1 MAELIDRLQQ
11 VVGDTYRIEKEL
23 GGGGMSRVFLAEE
36 VALGRQVV
44 IKVLPPDMAADV
56 NQERFNREIQLAA
69 KLQHPHV
76 VPLLTAGAD
85 GDLLYYV
92 MPFIKGESLRVK
104 LAREG
109 ELPVGEALRVLREVT
124 DALAYAHRNGV
135 VHRDIKPDNV
145 LLSEGH
151 AVVTDFGVAK
161 AVSASSGSSSSLT
174 SLGIALGTPA
184 YMAPEQAAAD
194 PHTDHRADIY
204 AVGALA
210 YEMFCGRPPFTG
222 ATPQAVMAAHITEQ
236 PEPMTKH
243 RSTVSDGLNSVVLRC
258 LEKKAADR
266 WQNAA
271 ELLPQFDALLTPTAG
286 MTPAGMTPAGTAPV
300 SAVSLETAVRQTHPA
315 RVAGLFALASAGA
328 LAVVYLLVLQLGLPD
343 WVFYGAIVLL
353 AAGLPIM
360 LLTGRHERDRA
371 IARATGVM
379 TATPATGVRR
389 HFTWRKALL
398 GGALAFGVLAVV
410 ATVYMAMR
418 LLGVGPVGTLVASGV
433 LEERERLVLARFEN
447 SSPDT
452 TLAVTVTELFHIDL
466 TQSPTVSVM
475 EASQVGAVL
484 QRMERDPAE
493 ALTVEL
499 ATEVAEREGIKAVL
513 AGEIRPLGSGYV
525 LSARLV
531 AVGTGDVLWAGR
543 ENAASADQVIEAV
556 DRLSASLRERV
567 GESLRTIRSDPPLER
582 VTTRSTVAL
591 RKLVEGT
598 RANDMGDPDRAIALL
613 EEAVAED
620 SGFAMA
626 WRKLG
631 VVLSNTGRDL
641 DRRDSALATAM
652 RLGDR
657 LTERERY
664 LTEGTYFQLVD
675 NDDQAAIGAYRSVLD
690 KYPNDRIA
698 LNNLAN
704 IYRDLGRDQE
714 ALELQLRSV
723 ALGHAPAVTFQG
735 AILTLFGM
743 GLADSARQVLEQYSA
758 EYPGQP
764 VMMNFRAQFAF
775 SSGQYDSAQAILES
789 IQATQRGN
797 PQWEMLAA
805 FQLSDVAAVRGRI
818 DEALDYVREGR
829 SRAEAL
835 GLEWTR
841 QQPLEYWVGQIR
853 AWVTLWFEDDP
864 AAAVRLMD
872 EAARHYP
879 MDSLP
884 PEDRAYFGFVSFYA
898 RAGVPERA
906 REYIDRFEAETDAE
920 TQEDAAEGLHYALGE
935 IALAEGRYDDAIAEY
950 RQFREGL
957 PGCHICGLFEL
968 AEAYDRAGQADSARA
983 YYERYLDAP
992 QLFRGGSDNSNLWR
1006 TLRRLGELQEERG
1019 ETALALE
1026 YYNRFVDLWQDA
1038 DAMLEPYVED
1048 VRGRI
1053 VRLVGEA

>member
-1 MAELIDRLQQ
+1 

-44 IKVLPPDMAADV
+44 IKVLPPEMAADV
-56 NQERFNREIQLAA
+56 SQERFHREIKLAA

-109 ELPVGEALRVLREVT
+109 ELPVGEALRILREVT
-124 DALAYAHRNGV
+124 DALAYAHRSGV

-210 YEMFCGRPPFTG
+210 YEMLCGRPPFTG
-222 ATPQAVMAAHITEQ
+222 ATPQAVMAAHVTEA

-243 RSTVSDGLNSVVLRC
+243 RSTVSEGLNALVLRC

-266 WQNAA
+266 WQSAA
-271 ELLPQFDALLTPTAG
+271 ELVPQFDALLTPT
-286 MTPAGMTPAGTAPV
+286 AGMTPAGTAPV
-300 SAVSLETAVRQTHPA
+300 SAVSLETAVRQTHPG
-315 RVAGLFALASAGA
+315 RVAGLFALGALGA
-328 LAVVYLLVLQLGLPD
+328 LAIVYLLMLQLGLPT

-353 AAGLPIM
+353 VAGFPMM
-360 LLTGRHERDRA
+360 LLTGRHERKRA
-371 IARATGVM
+371 VARATGVM
-379 TATPATGVRR
+379 TATPATGVQR
-389 HFTWRKALL
+389 HFTWSKAAL
-398 GGALAFGVLAVV
+398 GGGIAFGALALV
-410 ATVYMAMR
+410 AAVYMAMR
-418 LLGVGPVGTLVASGV
+418 VLGIGPVGTLVASGV
-433 LEERERLVLARFEN
+433 LGERERLVLARFEN

-452 TLAVTVTELFHIDL
+452 TLAETVTELFHIDL

-475 EASQVGAVL
+475 EASQVAIVL
-484 QRMERDPAE
+484 RRMERDPGE
-493 ALTVEL
+493 RVTLEL
-499 ATEVAEREGIKAVL
+499 ATEIAEREGIKAVL

-543 ENAASADQVIEAV
+543 ENAASADQVIDAV
-556 DRLSASLRERV
+556 DRLSASLREKV
-567 GESLRTIRSDPPLER
+567 GESLRTIRGDPPLER

-591 RKLVEGT
+591 RRLLEGG
-598 RANDMGDPDRAIALL
+598 RANDVGDVGRAISLL

-631 VVLSNTGRDL
+631 VVLHNTGRDRE
-641 DRRDSALATAM
+641 RRDSALSQAM

-664 LTEGTYFQLVD
+664 LTEGTYYQLVED
-675 NDDQAAIGAYRSVLD
+675 DDQAAIAAYRSVLD
-690 KYPNDRIA
+690 KYPDDRIA

-704 IYRDLGRDQE
+704 LYGGLGREEE
-714 ALELQLRSV
+714 ALELRLHSV
-723 ALGHAPAVTFQG
+723 ALGHAPAVTYQG
-735 AILTLFGM
+735 TISSLYRLGA
-743 GLADSARQVLEQYSA
+743 ADSARQVLEMYA
-758 EYPGQP
+758 EEYPDQP
-764 VMMNFRAQFAF
+764 VMLRFRAALA
-775 SSGQYDSAQAILES
+775 SATGEYDSAQATLEYLRS
-789 IQATQRGN
+789 SQRGS

-805 FQLSDVAAVRGRI
+805 FELSNVAAVRGKI
-818 DEALDYVREGR
+818 DEARRQVLAGR
-829 SRAEAL
+829 AKAEQL
-835 GLEWTR
+835 GLTWTR
-841 QQPLEYWVGQIR
+841 EQPRDVWVGQIE
-853 AWVTLWFEDDP
+853 AWVLLLFGNDP
-864 AAAVRLMD
+864 EAAVRKMD
-872 EAARHYP
+872 AALRALP
-879 MDSLP
+879 SDSLD
-884 PEDRAYFGFVSFYA
+884 PEDRQYLGSAVFYA
-898 RAGVPERA
+898 RAGRPERA
-906 REYIDRFEAETDAE
+906 REFMAAYEAEVDAE
-920 TQEDAAEGLHYALGE
+920 TREDEVEGWHNTRGE
-935 IALAEGRYDDAIAEY
+935 IALAEGAYSEAIAEFKL
-950 RQFREGL
+950 FREGAT
-957 PGCHICGLFEL
+957 GCVMCGLFEL
-968 AEAYDRAGQADSARA
+968 AEAFDRAGQADSAQA

-992 QLFRGGSDNSNLWR
+992 QLFRGGNDNGNLWR
-1006 TLRRLGELQEERG
+1006 TLRRLGELYEERG
-1019 ETALALE
+1019 DTAQAVE
-1026 YYNRFVDLWQDA
+1026 YYNRFVDLWNDA
-1038 DAMLEPYVED
+1038 DPELQPIVRD
-1048 VRGRI
+1048 VRERLA
-1053 VRLVGEA
+1053 RLVGEG

>member
-1 MAELIDRLQQ
+1 MSALPDRLQAAL
-11 VVGDTYRIEKEL
+11 GDTYRIEKEL

-44 IKVLPPDMAADV
+44 IKVLPPEMAADV
-56 NQERFNREIQLAA
+56 SQERFNREIQLAA

-92 MPFIKGESLRVK
+92 MPYIKGESLRVK

-109 ELPVGEALRVLREVT
+109 ELPVGEALRILREVT

-210 YEMFCGRPPFTG
+210 YEMCCGRPPFTA
-222 ATPQAVMAAHITEQ
+222 ATPQAVMAAHVTET
-236 PEPMTKH
+236 PEPLTKH
-243 RSTVSDGLNSVVLRC
+243 RSTVSEGLNALVMRC

-266 WQNAA
+266 WQSAA
-271 ELLPQFDALLTPTAG
+271 ELVPQFDSLLTPTG
-286 MTPAGMTPAGTAPV
+286 GMTPAGTAPV
-300 SAVSLETAVRQTHPA
+300 SAVSLETAVRQTHPG
-315 RVAGLFALASAGA
+315 RVAGLFALAALGA
-328 LAVVYLLVLQLGLPD
+328 LAIVYLLVLQLGLPS
-343 WVFYGAIVLL
+343 WVFYGAVVLL
-353 AAGLPIM
+353 VAGFPIM
-360 LLTGRHERDRA
+360 LLTGRHERNRA
-371 IARATGVM
+371 IARATGVI
-379 TATPATGVRR
+379 TATPAVGVQR
-389 HFTWRKALL
+389 HFTWNKALI
-398 GGALAFGVLAVV
+398 GGGVAFGALAIV
-410 ATVYMAMR
+410 ATGYMAMR
-418 LLGVGPVGTLVASGV
+418 MLGIGPVGTLVASGV

-475 EASQVGAVL
+475 EASQVGIVL
-484 QRMERDPAE
+484 QRMQRDPEETATL
-493 ALTVEL
+493 AL
-499 ATEVAEREGIKAVL
+499 ATEIAAREGIKAVL
-513 AGEIRPLGSGYV
+513 SGEIRPLGSGYV

-543 ENAASADQVIEAV
+543 ENAASADEVIGAV

-582 VTTRSTVAL
+582 VTTSSTVAL

-598 RANDMGDPDRAIALL
+598 RANDLGDVDRALTLL

-620 SGFAMA
+620 SSFAMA

-631 VVLSNTGRDL
+631 IVLNNTGRDFEG
-641 DRRDSALATAM
+641 RDSALATAM

-664 LTEGTYFQLVD
+664 LTEGTYYQLVE
-675 NDDQAAIGAYRSVLD
+675 NDDQAAVAAYRSVLD

-704 IYRDLGRDQE
+704 IYADLGREEE
-714 ALELQLRSV
+714 AVELRLRSV
-723 ALGHAPAVTFQG
+723 ALGHAPAATFQG
-735 AILTLFGM
+735 TISSLYTLGH
-743 GLADSARQVLEQYSA
+743 ADSARQVLDMYAE
-758 EYPGQP
+758 EYPDQP
-764 VMMNFRAQFAF
+764 AMLRFRAAFA
-775 SSGQYDSAQAILES
+775 SATGEYDSAQATLEHLRS
-789 IQATQRGN
+789 SQRGN

-805 FQLSDVAAVRGRI
+805 FDLSNVSAVRGKI
-818 DEALDYVREGR
+818 DDAIRHVREGR
-829 SRAEAL
+829 DGAEAL

-841 QQPLEYWVGQIR
+841 QQPRDYWLGQIQ

-864 AAAVRLMD
+864 AEAVRQMD
-872 EAARHYP
+872 AALRHYP

-884 PEDRAYFGFVSFYA
+884 PEDRDYFGFVSFYA
-898 RAGVPERA
+898 RAGQPERA
-906 REYIDRFEAETDAE
+906 REYMERFETETDAE
-920 TQEDAAEGLHYALGE
+920 TQEDAEDGWHLARGE
-935 IALAEGRYDDAIAEY
+935 IEMAEGRNEEAIEEY

-957 PGCHICGLFEL
+957 PGCPICGLMEL
-968 AEAYDRAGQADSARA
+968 AEAFDRAGQADSAQA

-992 QLFRGGSDNSNLWR
+992 QLFRGGSDNGNMWR
-1006 TLRRLGELQEERG
+1006 TLRRLGELHEQRG
-1019 ETALALE
+1019 ETELALE
-1026 YYNRFVDLWQDA
+1026 YYNRFVDLWRDA

-1053 VRLVGEA
+1053 ERLVGEA